1 MNKGKTAI
9 LLSLLLLFGVVL
21 IGELITR
28 PVVMTSDDPRVVI
41 SFGQDLTTAQRQ
53 EVEAFFKDWQGS
65 KEAQIIT
72 VSNEEEHRYLEGV
85 VDKSLIG
92 SKAISSAYCEL
103 LAKGQGIEVKTK
115 NIEAIT
121 PFMYANALAT
131 AGIEDARVIAAS
143 PVKVSGTAALTGM
156 IKAFEQAKGEPLQE
170 KAKETAHEE
179 VARISE
185 LGEKVGKGNAE
196 TIIYEV
202 KREVVGKNITDPEE
216 IRAVIL
222 RVSADL
228 HIDLSAEDVDRLVQL
243 MLDVQRL
250 NLNINQLS
258 NQLQNLHRD
267 VSEVRSTGRMFW
279 NLVQEWLQKIRSG
292 LDGLSSIMSR

>member
-1 MNKGKTAI
+1 MNLRKTAI

-21 IGELITR
+21 IGELISR
-28 PVVMTSDDPRVVI
+28 PVVLTNEDPRVVI
-41 SFGQDLTTAQRQ
+41 SYGQDLTTAQRQ
-53 EVEAFFKDWQGS
+53 EVEAFFKDWQGD

-72 VSNEEEHRYLEGV
+72 VSNDEEHRYLDGV

-131 AGIEDARVIAAS
+131 AGIEDARVVAAS

-170 KAKETAHEE
+170 KAKQTAHKE

-202 KREVVGKNITDPEE
+202 KREVVAKDITDPQE

-228 HIDLSAEDVDRLVQL
+228 HLDLAEEDVDRLVQL
-243 MLDVQRL
+243 MLDVQSL
-250 NLNINQLS
+250 NLNVNQLS
-258 NQLQNLHRD
+258 NQLKNLHRD
-267 VSEVRSTGRMFW
+267 ISEVRSTGRMIW
-279 NLVQEWLQKIRSG
+279 NLVQEWLVKIRSG
-292 LDGLSSIMSR
+292 LDRLGNMF

>member
-1 MNKGKTAI
+1 MNQGKTAI
-9 LLSLLLLFGVVL
+9 LLSLLLLFGLVL
-21 IGELITR
+21 IADLMSR
-28 PVVMTSDDPRVVI
+28 PAVLTSDEPRVVI
-41 SFGQDLTTAQRQ
+41 SYGEDLTAAQRQ
-53 EVEAFFKDWQGS
+53 EVEAFFQDWQGD
-65 KEAQIIT
+65 KEARIIT

-115 NIEAIT
+115 NFEAIT

-131 AGIEDARVIAAS
+131 AGIEDARVVAAS

-156 IKAFEQAKGEPLQE
+156 IKAFEQAQGEPLPE
-170 KAKETAHEE
+170 KAKQTAHKE
-179 VARISE
+179 VARVSE

-202 KREVVGKNITDPEE
+202 KREVVGKDITDPEE

-222 RVSADL
+222 RVSRDL
-228 HIDLSAEDVDRLVQL
+228 HLDLAAEDVDRLVQL
-243 MLDVQRL
+243 MLEVQSL

-258 NQLQNLHRD
+258 GQLENLHRD
-267 VSEVRSTGRMFW
+267 LSEVRSSGRMLW
-279 NLVQEWLQKIRSG
+279 QMLQEWLMRIRSG
-292 LDGLSSIMSR
+292 LGRLGDIF